1 MSDGEP
7 LFGIFLLGVRF
18 HGKGVG
24 GYWIGSTLVSECN
37 RSNIANEL

>member
-7 LFGIFLLGVRF
+7 LFGIFLLGVRL

-24 GYWIGSTLVSECN
+24 IGSTLVSECN
-37 RSNIANEL
+37 KSNIANEL